1 MEINNFINERTT
13 YHKRKS
19 GENIDV
25 FDKIQKLIYNVIY
38 IMLKDDNVPDIITFF
53 NAFLEFMEFMRFP
66 FSNDFFSIWG
76 NADLSSTILNI
87 ISNFDLQNYT
97 ENQTKLAFLL
107 IFYTLMLIVVLT
119 ILNIFYVIYSF
130 NRNYFTYTW
139 PLVILNNIVKIFL
152 TLLFMPILEYFIS
165 VFLCTQYTNTS
176 GNVINVI
183 TPTYEIVCFS
193 TEHVIYCIIS
203 ALLCSIFTFICI
215 IVAINFF
222 QSSPIQHDLDKK

>member
-1 MEINNFINERTT
+1 MEIDNFINERTI

-38 IMLKDDNVPDIITFF
+38 IMLKDDNIPDFITFF

-66 FSNDFFSIWG
+66 FTSDFFSIWG
-76 NADLSSTILNI
+76 NANLSSTVLNI
-87 ISNFDLQNYT
+87 IEHFDLQNYT
-97 ENQTKLAFLL
+97 EGQNKIVFLL
-107 IFYTLMLIVVLT
+107 IFFTLMLIVILT
-119 ILNIFYVIYSF
+119 ILNIIYVIYSF

-165 VFLCTQYTNTS
+165 VFLCTFHTDAN
-176 GNVINVI
+176 GINVKVI
-183 TPTYEIVCFS
+183 TPTYEITCFS
-193 TEHVIYCIIS
+193 TEHIIYCIIS
-203 ALLCSIFTFICI
+203 AILCFIFTVICL

-222 QSSPIQHDLDKK
+222 QSSPVESDLDKK